1 MSVYRQLILEY
12 MSLSEDILQI
22 HNLTDLEKE
31 AVQSMLVRLAENL
44 RVTGI
49 DGTLKLGS

>member
-1 MSVYRQLILEY
+1 MSIYRQLILEY
-12 MSLSEDILQI
+12 MSVSEDILKI

-49 DGTLKLGS
+49 STPQ